1 MAQGISSKKSS
12 IMLQKIKSISTY
24 IQKRINCSPEIAVIL
39 GTGLGGLDTQV
50 EVLQTIPYEDIPDFP
65 VSTVEGHKGQ
75 LLLCSIGPKK
85 ILAMQGRFHYYEG
98 YTMEEVTL
106 PIRVFKA
113 LGIETLIVSNASG
126 GLNPDYKVGDIMVIS
141 DHINM
146 FGTNP
151 LIGPNL
157 NELGPRFPSMNAV
170 YDLNLITKVFKI
182 ATEKN
187 ISLREGVY
195 VGVSGP
201 TYETPAEYRMYR
213 LLGGDAI
220 GMSTVPEVIVAKH
233 MGMRVF
239 GLSIVTD
246 SGAPGEIKE
255 ITHEEVQQVAKAAEP
270 VASFLIKELIAC
282 I

>member
-1 MAQGISSKKSS
+1 
-12 IMLQKIKSISTY
+12 
-24 IQKRINCSPEIAVIL
+24 
-39 GTGLGGLDTQV
+39 LGGLDTQV
-50 EVLQTIPYEDIPDFP
+50 EVLQTIPYEEIPDFP

-75 LLLCSIGPKK
+75 LLLCSIGQKK

-98 YTMEEVTL
+98 YSMEEVTL
-106 PIRVFKA
+106 PIRVFKT

-157 NELGPRFPSMNAV
+157 NELGPRFPSMNEV
-170 YDLNLITKVFKI
+170 YDLNLIAKVFKI
-182 ATEKN
+182 ALDKN
-187 ISLREGVY
+187 IPLREGVY

-220 GMSTVPEVIVAKH
+220 GMSTVPEVIVARH